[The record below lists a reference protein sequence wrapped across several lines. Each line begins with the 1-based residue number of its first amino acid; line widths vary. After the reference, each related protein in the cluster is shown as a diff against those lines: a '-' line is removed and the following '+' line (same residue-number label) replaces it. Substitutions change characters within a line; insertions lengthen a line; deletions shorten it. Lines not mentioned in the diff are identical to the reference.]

1 MKETPKL
8 NITKSQELFKEALG
22 LVPGGVLGAR
32 KPGDFI
38 EGEYPIFLETGK
50 GCRLTDVDGN
60 EFVDFLCG
68 YGPIIIGYREEEV
81 DDAVCKQI
89 KDKGFCFTLTQSF
102 QNALAKKLT
111 ELVPSSEMSIFLK
124 TGSDAT
130 TASIRIARAYTNKVK
145 VMRCGYH
152 GWHDWCVEMK
162 GGIPAKFY
170 EDVFEFPYN
179 RLDQLEKLMETH
191 GDQTAAI
198 IMTPFGH
205 PNHQEMQEPASGFL
219 QGARD
224 LADKY
229 GAVLVFDEIRTAF
242 RLRMGG
248 AQELYGVTP
257 DLTVLGKAI
266 ANGYPISVVTGKKD
280 VMMMAADKLFISST
294 FFPNSEGFVAALKT
308 IEILERMQEPD
319 PGFLQGVRDIA
330 DKYGAVLVFDEIRTA
345 FRLRM
350 GGAQELYGVTPDLTV
365 LGKAIANGYPISVV
379 TGKKE
384 VMMMAADKLFISST
398 FFPNSEGF
406 VAALKTIEILE
417 RDKVLENI
425 WEKGDR
431 FMEKIRVLLDK
442 YPVGARLTG
451 VAPMFYITFDKDETG
466 EYKNKRTDF
475 YTQLIRKG
483 FFFSP
488 FHHAYISFRHTEED
502 LNLTL
507 TAIEESLAYVKEKY

>member
-1 MKETPKL
+1 MKEAQKL
-8 NITKSQELFKEALG
+8 NITKSRELFEEASG

-32 KPGDFI
+32 KPSDFI
-38 EGEYPIFLETGK
+38 EGEFPIFLESGK

-68 YGPIIIGYREEEV
+68 YGPIILGYREEEV

-89 KDKGFCFTLTQSF
+89 KEKGFCFTLTQKF

-130 TASIRIARAYTNKVK
+130 TASIRIARAYTGKIK

-162 GGIPAKFY
+162 GGIPSKFY
-170 EDVFEFPYN
+170 EDVFEFQYN
-179 RLDQLEKLMETH
+179 RLDQLEKLMARH
-191 GDQTAAI
+191 GHETAAI

-205 PNHQEMQEPASGFL
+205 PNHQEMQEPNPGFL
-219 QGARD
+219 EGARD

-229 GAVLVFDEIRTAF
+229 GAVLVYDEIRTAF

-280 VMMMAADKLFISST
+280 VMMA
-294 FFPNSEGFVAALKT
+294 
-308 IEILERMQEPD
+308 
-319 PGFLQGVRDIA
+319 
-330 DKYGAVLVFDEIRTA
+330 
-345 FRLRM
+345 
-350 GGAQELYGVTPDLTV
+350 
-365 LGKAIANGYPISVV
+365 
-379 TGKKE
+379 
-384 VMMMAADKLFISST
+384 AADKLFISST

-425 WEKGDR
+425 WKKGER
-431 FMEKIRVLLDK
+431 FIEKIRSLLDK
-442 YPVGARLTG
+442 YDVGAELTG
-451 VAPMFYITFDKDETG
+451 VAPMFYITFKKDET
-466 EYKNKRTDF
+466 EAYKDKRTDF

-488 FHHAYISFRHTEED
+488 YHHSYISFRHTEED